1 MPLIIH
7 HPDSPFKGKHYP
19 YPVELI
25 DIYPTI
31 TDLLSLK
38 FNYDDIPCKRID
50 DKQPYKCHDLQGK
63 SLARVVLGHKLYKKY
78 ILNTTKYYNNLYRTT
93 TKLGSEK
100 SLYAKKNGL
109 KMAPLNEKQIQSKR
123 SLRAT
128 SDENKRILN
137 RYYKQQDLK
146 NLSTVPSIITDFF
159 NRNNYFYLSSISYA
173 GNQNRSNVSEAR
185 SLYTKRN
192 LQVMRWSNLTKSYKL
207 IPAMDPRMPKLEMR
221 FAISQLWRCGF
232 KDQVETITNWTKRSI
247 VDRQGDRPRARWLD
261 CDRTTNPEDQVSVMG
276 YSLRTIDWRFTV
288 WFHYNR
294 HLCIPIIDIAPF
306 DEEVSRIVYS

>member
-63 SLARVVLGHKLYKKY
+63 SLARVVLGHRLYKTT
-78 ILNTTKYYNNLYRTT
+78 ILNTTNYNNNLYRGTQSM
-93 TKLGSEK
+93 KRES
-100 SLYAKKNGL
+100 SLNGTFTDLQVIPLKN
-109 KMAPLNEKQIQSKR
+109 
-123 SLRAT
+123 LRRNLVAV
-128 SDENKRILN
+128 DDDKNKRILN
-137 RYYKQQDLK
+137 HYYKQQDLK
-146 NLSTVPSIITDFF
+146 SLSTVPSIITDFF

-173 GNQNRSNVSEAR
+173 GNQNDSNVSMPHKLHR
-185 SLYTKRN
+185 KRN
-192 LQVMRWSNLTKSYKL
+192 LRVMMWSNLTKSYKF
-207 IPAMDPRMPKLEMR
+207 IPIMDPRMPKLEMR
-221 FAISQLWRCGF
+221 FAISQMWRCGF
-232 KDQVETITNWTKRSI
+232 KDQVETIANWTKRSI